1 MNKYAHE
8 TLVGIFVI
16 IGLVG
21 LGYMTV
27 TLGNVSLLGAD
38 AYVLYARFTSVSGLR
53 VGNSVEMLGLEIGRV
68 SGLTMDQDNQQAVVE
83 LKVNHDIQ
91 IFDDAIASIK
101 TAGLIGNKYVSIDA
115 GGAGERLQPGQTI
128 RDTHPSIDIGELIG
142 KYVFGSVDKE

>member
-21 LGYMTV
+21 LGYMAV
-27 TLGNVSLLGAD
+27 TLGNVSLLGD
-38 AYVLYARFTSVSGLR
+38 DSYVLFARFTSVSGLH

-68 SGLTMDQDNQQAVVE
+68 SGLTMDQDKRQAVVE

-128 RDTHPSIDIGELIG
+128 RDTQPPIDIGELIG
-142 KYVFGSVDKE
+142 KYVFGSVANE